1 MGKYTGSVA
10 TSQRQQIAF
19 DDALAE
25 SDRKK
30 VEMQDFEYTERK
42 KFESKAGGDVREAS
56 MFAKW
61 LFKNTGKSIKNAT
74 KEDLQNY
81 IDTGNKGNPFGQT
94 LKQNS
99 QKVGNV
105 MRWVKELKS
114 LSKYI
119 QVFIK

>member
-30 VEMQDFEYTERK
+30 V
-42 KFESKAGGDVREAS
+42 
-56 MFAKW
+56 
-61 LFKNTGKSIKNAT
+61 
-74 KEDLQNY
+74 
-81 IDTGNKGNPFGQT
+81 
-94 LKQNS
+94 
-99 QKVGNV
+99 GNV